1 MYAEDFEY
9 DGRRLSDYGLMI
21 CTFGGSSGVET
32 ISTGAQISLT
42 TVSRFNN
49 RRRSIV
55 NANYA
60 EYMKTTFYVAKNPCV
75 SVVDISPTEY
85 REIVKWLNRRRFIPL
100 RFLSLVGHSPDP
112 CYFNAMCNIQ
122 KVTAGD
128 RIVGIE
134 ISVETDSPF
143 GYGEER
149 KEIIMPGYD
158 GQDYV
163 DYFTDEVGFIYPNVK
178 ITLMGAGNLTIHNSL
193 DKEDTVI
200 TNCSDGEVITMDGE
214 KQSLHSNLLS
224 HEMYDCF
231 NYNFIKLISQLN
243 QCKNRFT
250 SSVPCSI
257 QITYKPIIRDLP
269 L

>member
-21 CTFGGSSGVET
+21 CTFGSSSGTET
-32 ISTGAQISLT
+32 VSTGAQINLT
-42 TVSRFNN
+42 TVARFNN

-60 EYMKTTFYVAKNPCV
+60 EYMKTTFYAAKNPCV
-75 SVVDISPTEY
+75 SDIDISPTEY

-112 CYFNAMCNIQ
+112 CYFNAMFNIQ
-122 KVTAGD
+122 KVTVGD

-134 ISVETDSPF
+134 MSVETDSPF
-143 GYGEER
+143 GYGEQRIETV
-149 KEIIMPGYD
+149 MPGFD
-158 GQDYV
+158 RQDYIE
-163 DYFTDEVGFIYPNVK
+163 YISDEVGFIYPRVK
-178 ITLMGAGNLTIHNSL
+178 ITLMEQGSLTIHNSL

-200 TNCSDGEVITMDGE
+200 TNCSNGEVIIMDGDRQTLQTNFE
-214 KQSLHSNLLS
+214 THDI
-224 HEMYDCF
+224 YDCF
-231 NYNFIKLISQLN
+231 NYNFIKLISHLN
-243 QCKNRFT
+243 SGRNKFT
-250 SSVPCSI
+250 STVPCSI
-257 QITYKPIIRDLP
+257 QFTYRPIMRDLP